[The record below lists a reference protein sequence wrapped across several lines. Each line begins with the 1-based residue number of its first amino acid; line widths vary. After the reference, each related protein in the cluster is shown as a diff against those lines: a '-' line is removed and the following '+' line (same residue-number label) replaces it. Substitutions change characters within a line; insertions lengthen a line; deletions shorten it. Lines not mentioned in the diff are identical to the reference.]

1 MGYNVVIRF
10 LSITSEK
17 ELDKIREIALSSS
30 DAAVEFEGDSDGDF
44 IQITGHTPEFT
55 LKLYEEGIITE
66 DEVDE
71 INQVD
76 SVNFYV
82 D

>member
-10 LSITSEK
+10 LSITSES
-17 ELDKIREIALSSS
+17 EMDKIREIAESGD
-30 DAAVEFEGDSDGDF
+30 DAVVEFEGDSAGDF

-55 LKLYEEGIITE
+55 LKLCEEGIITV
-66 DEVDE
+66 DEVDK

-76 SVNFYV
+76 SVNFYI